1 MALHCKVLLRPVA
14 HVDQLWVTLHL
25 AAEFDNL
32 SYAHNDDLKNPI
44 TTLQA
49 QISLK
54 TVALITVSK

>member
-1 MALHCKVLLRPVA
+1 MLLRPEA
-14 HVDQLWVTLHL
+14 HVGQLWMTFHL

-32 SYAHNDDLKNPI
+32 SYAYADDLKNPI

-54 TVALITVSK
+54 IVALRGWLQEINK